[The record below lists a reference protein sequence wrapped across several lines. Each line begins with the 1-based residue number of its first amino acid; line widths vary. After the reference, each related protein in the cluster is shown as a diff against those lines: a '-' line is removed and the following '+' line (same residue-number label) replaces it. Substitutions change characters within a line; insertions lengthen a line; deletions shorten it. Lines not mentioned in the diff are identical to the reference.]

1 VSSTRVDETKLIR
14 RLIDEHGGID
24 EVLGTK

>member
-1 VSSTRVDETKLIR
+1 VSSTRVDETRVIR
-14 RLIDEHGGID
+14 RMIDEHGGID